1 MTARSTGPAIASACA
16 VCGAEIPAGAGVCA
30 RCGAAQVRP
39 AGVAARMAALTLD
52 IAAVAIVASVVLLAT
67 RSIMFAAVAAAE
79 ATLALWILQARAG
92 LGLGNA
98 VMRLRTA
105 RVDKPYS
112 PGGGRALV
120 RGVFTGVGLA
130 VLAVGA
136 WLLELTGVADRS
148 GWRRSWADR
157 AAGTVVVEVPR
168 AAAREQAAARART
181 AQQAPPSAALAEP
194 LIARPGAGGGLA
206 APARRATGLI
216 TGVPGSRMPSGAP
229 VGPPVSPAPVGALGA
244 PGPRRSTAVP
254 APVAPPTPARV
265 AAPSAAPAVPSRQAV
280 APGPPPVAPS
290 SAAASTPPA
299 VAATPAAASTPSD
312 VVPPAAG
319 SRRAR
324 RVATGDV
331 PVMSSTPGPRRS
343 GAQPSSRGTQTV
355 LFAFDTGQRLEAP
368 VPCAVV
374 LGRHPSPLE
383 EGDLVIT
390 VDDPQR
396 TVSSTHARLEIGVD
410 DAWVTDLGSTNGS
423 DLITEDGA
431 AKRLTAHRR
440 ALVEDGTR
448 VRIGDRAL
456 TLTRLAGDDA

>member
-1 MTARSTGPAIASACA
+1 M
-16 VCGAEIPAGAGVCA
+16 
-30 RCGAAQVRP
+30 RP

-52 IAAVAIVASVVLLAT
+52 IAAVAIVTCVVLLAT

-79 ATLALWILQARAG
+79 AALALWILQARAG

-130 VLAVGA
+130 VFAVGA

-168 AAAREQAAARART
+168 MAAREQAAVRART
-181 AQQAPPSAALAEP
+181 AQQALPSAAPAEP
-194 LIARPGAGGGLA
+194 LIARPAAGAGLA
-206 APARRATGLI
+206 AAARRATGLI
-216 TGVPGSRMPSGAP
+216 TDVPGSRVPAGAP
-229 VGPPVSPAPVGALGA
+229 LAAPAPPAPLGA

-254 APVAPPTPARV
+254 APAAPPTPARAV
-265 AAPSAAPAVPSRQAV
+265 APSATPVVPPRQAV
-280 APGPPPVAPS
+280 APAAPPVAPTP
-290 SAAASTPPA
+290 AAASAPPA
-299 VAATPAAASTPSD
+299 AAATPAAASAPPD
-312 VVPPAAG
+312 VAPPAPG

-431 AKRLTAHRR
+431 AKRLVAQQR

-456 TLTRLAGDDA
+456 TMTRLAGDDA

>member
-1 MTARSTGPAIASACA
+1 MTARSTSPAIASACA
-16 VCGAEIPAGAGVCA
+16 VCGVEIHAGAAVCPQ
-30 RCGAAQVRP
+30 CGAAQVRP

-52 IAAVAIVASVVLLAT
+52 VAAVAIVGSIVLLAS
-67 RSIMFAAVAAAE
+67 RSMAFAAVAAAE

-120 RGVFTGVGLA
+120 RGAFTAVGLA
-130 VLAVGA
+130 VFAVGA

-168 AAAREQAAARART
+168 LAAPEQAATRARA
-181 AQQAPPSAALAEP
+181 ASSSAPSAAPAEP
-194 LIARPGAGGGLA
+194 AIARPAAGAGLSA
-206 APARRATGLI
+206 AARRATGLV
-216 TGVPGSRMPSGAP
+216 TDVPGARVPAA
-229 VGPPVSPAPVGALGA
+229 PPVAPPLTPAPAGA

-254 APVAPPTPARV
+254 V
-265 AAPSAAPAVPSRQAV
+265 
-280 APGPPPVAPS
+280 PPVAAAPPAARTAAQPLAPGVPERQVPVAS
-290 SAAASTPPA
+290 PPTAAAAPVAASTPPD
-299 VAATPAAASTPSD
+299 AAPS
-312 VVPPAAG
+312 VPG

-324 RVATGDV
+324 RAATGDV
-331 PVMSSTPGPRRS
+331 PVMPAAPGPRRS
-343 GAQPSSRGTQTV
+343 GAQSSSRGAQTV

-374 LGRHPSPLE
+374 LGRHPSPME
-383 EGDLVIT
+383 DGDLVIT

-396 TVSSTHARLEIGVD
+396 TVSSLHARLEVGVD

-431 AKRLTAHRR
+431 AKRLVAQQR
-440 ALVEDGTR
+440 ARVEDGTR